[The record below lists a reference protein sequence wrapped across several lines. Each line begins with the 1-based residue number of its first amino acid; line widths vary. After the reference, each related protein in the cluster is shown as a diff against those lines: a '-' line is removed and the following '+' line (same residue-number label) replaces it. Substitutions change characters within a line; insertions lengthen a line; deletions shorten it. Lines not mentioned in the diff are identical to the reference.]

1 MPETRLGEI
10 LLEKKIVSDLQLA
23 EALQVQKEE
32 RKRIGDVF
40 VGLGYISKRQLRD
53 FIGEYK
59 KRIPLGEYLVEENVI
74 KPEDLDFALR
84 KQQRTGQALG
94 EILVET
100 HVITEE
106 QLARALAAQLDMPYI
121 VPYQRMVDSR
131 TFAMLPPDFL
141 RHHKILPLYQED
153 GVATVLV
160 TGPLDE
166 GTANHLERVYG
177 HNVELAIG
185 EPTRIED
192 TIKGLLD
199 QRTLKDVPDLR
210 VLEADESGRVP
221 EFEETGRFDM
231 AVEQYRASG
240 IETQAIE
247 LVNFVISEGMKE
259 DASDIHVEPLSDRL
273 QIRFRIDG
281 LIHHRLDLPLD
292 LHGPM
297 FRRIKALANLNAA
310 DQYRDQ
316 EGRLLG
322 LIDRKKVDLRVSIFI
337 GVYGEVLNL
346 RFFPHDESNKTIDD
360 LDMTTNAEAM
370 LRRAIDYASGLIIF
384 AGPPSSGKTTT
395 MVASLNHLIH
405 KKNMKVVSIEDPVEY
420 MIPGAVQSHLTSH
433 RDSTLTD
440 VIEAATHQDPDVLA
454 VGQIP
459 YDQDARTVLLTALTG
474 QKMMT
479 TIHADDTIGALL
491 RLTDVGLDT
500 LVRSSTALTVVC
512 QRLVRRI
519 CPHCR
524 SGIAPE
530 PSLVGQL
537 PVKEFNADKYEFYHG
552 RGCSRCNNTGYLGR
566 VGLFEVLMVTN
577 EMRDAYLRGATSTEL
592 LAVARASSPYL
603 SLAELGVLQV
613 VRKITTVEEV
623 LRVAPI
629 GARDRKPENMLTLQE
644 IERISENVIFAD

>member
-1 MPETRLGEI
+1 MSQTRLGEI
-10 LLEKKIVSDLQLA
+10 LLEKKVVSDLQLA

-40 VGLGYISKRQLRD
+40 VGLGFISKRQLRD

-59 KRIPLGEYLVEENVI
+59 KRIPLGEYLVEEGLV

-106 QLARALAAQLDMPYI
+106 QLARALSAQLDMPYV
-121 VPYQRMVDSR
+121 VPYQRMVDAR
-131 TFAMLPPDFL
+131 TFSMLPPDFM
-141 RHHKILPLYQED
+141 RHHKILPLYQDD
-153 GVATVLV
+153 GVATVCV
-160 TGPLDE
+160 TGPPDE
-166 GTANHLERVYG
+166 ATANHLERVFG
-177 HNVELAIG
+177 HNVELTIG
-185 EPTRIED
+185 EPARIEE

-210 VLEADESGRVP
+210 VLEPDESGRPP

-247 LVNFVISEGMKE
+247 LVNFIISEAMKE
-259 DASDIHVEPLSDRL
+259 GASDIHVEPLADRL
-273 QIRFRIDG
+273 QVRFRIDG

-322 LIDRKKVDLRVSIFI
+322 LIDRKKVDLRVSLFI
-337 GVYGEVLNL
+337 GVYGEVLNM
-346 RFFPHDESNKTIDD
+346 RYFPHDEANKT
-360 LDMTTNAEAM
+360 LDELEMTTNAETM
-370 LRRAIDYASGLIIF
+370 LRRSIDYASGMIIF

-395 MVASLNHLIH
+395 MVAALNHLIH
-405 KKNMKVVSIEDPVEY
+405 KKNMKVVMIEDPVEY
-420 MIPGAVQSHLTSH
+420 MIPGAVQTHLASH
-433 RDSTLTD
+433 RDSTVSD
-440 VIEAATHQDPDVLA
+440 VIEAATHQDPDCLA
-454 VGQIP
+454 IGQIP
-459 YDQDARTVLLTALTG
+459 YDENARTVIMTALTG

-479 TIHADDTIGALL
+479 TIHADDTVGALL
-491 RLTDVGLDT
+491 RLTDVGLDS
-500 LVRSSTALTVVC
+500 LMRSSTALTLLC

-530 PSLVGQL
+530 PTLIGQL
-537 PVKEFNADKYEFYHG
+537 PVKDFNADKYEFYHG

-566 VGLFEVLMVTN
+566 VGLFEVMMITDDI
-577 EMRDAYLRGATSTEL
+577 RDAYLRGATASEIM
-592 LAVARASSPYL
+592 AQARASSPYL
-603 SLAELGVLQV
+603 TLAELGVLQV
-613 VRKITTVEEV
+613 VRKVTTVEEV

-644 IERISENVIFAD
+644 IERLSESTFSAE